1 MRVPVLILAAGALAS
16 ALACAGRAATPV
28 ESPGPASPAPGT
40 VVIPAGSPML
50 NQIRRE
56 AVRVANLPTDEV
68 ISPGKVETNPNRVSK
83 VVLPVAGRV
92 AAVLVK
98 TGDAVKKDQPLL
110 TIDGPEADSAMSAY
124 LSSQAA
130 VTQAQAALAKAQA
143 DFDRTSDLFE
153 HHAVAKKEAIGAE
166 SALVQ
171 AKAGVEQAQATR
183 EQSLRRLAVLGLRP
197 GDFKQQVV
205 VRSPLSGK
213 VLDLSVV
220 AGEYR
225 NDTSAVVMTIADLRT
240 VWVSSQVPESDIRFV
255 QAGEQVEITLVAYPG
270 ESFRGRVSRIAD
282 TVDPQTRTV
291 KVQAELDNRDG
302 RLRPEM
308 YGSIHHIEST
318 VATPVVPVGAVVQ
331 SDNRSIVFV
340 ETAPG
345 RFEQRDVMLGKRA
358 GDVVRVMRGV
368 KPGDLVAT
376 DGVMLLKGLVKRT

>member
-1 MRVPVLILAAGALAS
+1 MLILATGALACS
-16 ALACAGRAATPV
+16 LACSGRAATRV
-28 ESPGPASPAPGT
+28 ESPEPASPEPGIII
-40 VVIPAGSPML
+40 IPAGSPML
-50 NQIRRE
+50 TQIRRE
-56 AVRVANLPTDEV
+56 AVQVANLPTNEV

-98 TGDAVKKDQPLL
+98 TGDAVTKDQPLL
-110 TIDGPEADSAMSAY
+110 TIDGPDADSAMSAY
-124 LSSQAA
+124 LSSRAG
-130 VTQAQAALAKAQA
+130 VTQAQAALAKVQA
-143 DFDRTSDLFE
+143 DFNRVSDLFE
-153 HHAVAKKEAIGAE
+153 HNAVAKKEVMAAD

-171 AKAGVEQAQATR
+171 AMTGLEQALAAR
-183 EQSLRRLAVLGLRP
+183 EQSIRRVAVLGLRP
-197 GDFKQQVV
+197 DDLKPQVV

-213 VLDLSVV
+213 VLDLNVV

-255 QAGEQVEITLVAYPG
+255 QAGEPVEITLIAYPG

-291 KVQAELDNRDG
+291 KVHAEIDNHDG

-308 YGSIHHIEST
+308 YGSIHHVEST
-318 VATPVVPVGAVVQ
+318 AATPVVPIGAVVH
-331 SDNRSIVFV
+331 SDNHSIVFV

-345 RFEQRDVMLGKRA
+345 RFEQREVMLGKRA
-358 GDVVRVMRGV
+358 GDVVRVLGGV
-368 KPGDLVAT
+368 KPGDRIAT

>member
-1 MRVPVLILAAGALAS
+1 MKAPILILTTGALACS
-16 ALACAGRAATPV
+16 LACSGRAATRV
-28 ESPGPASPAPGT
+28 ESPEPASPAPGT
-40 VVIPAGSPML
+40 VIIPAGSPML
-50 NQIRRE
+50 TQIRRE
-56 AVRVANLPTDEV
+56 AVQVANLPSNEV

-98 TGDAVKKDQPLL
+98 TGDAVAKDQPLL
-110 TIDGPEADSAMSAY
+110 TIDGPDADSAMSVY
-124 LSSQAA
+124 LSSRAG

-143 DFDRTSDLFE
+143 DFDRVSDLFE
-153 HHAVAKKEAIGAE
+153 HNAVAKKEVMAAD

-171 AKAGVEQAQATR
+171 AMTGLEQALAVR
-183 EQSLRRLAVLGLRP
+183 EQSIRRLAVLGLRP
-197 GDFKQQVV
+197 DDLKPQVV
-205 VRSPLSGK
+205 VRSPLAGK
-213 VLDLSVV
+213 VLDLNVV

-225 NDTSAVVMTIADLRT
+225 NDTSAAVMTIADLRT

-255 QAGEQVEITLVAYPG
+255 QAGEPVEITLVAYPG

-291 KVQAELDNRDG
+291 KVHAEIDNHDG

-308 YGSIHHIEST
+308 YGSIHHVEST
-318 VATPVVPVGAVVQ
+318 VETPVVPIGAVVQ
-331 SDNRSIVFV
+331 SDNHSVVFV

-345 RFEQRDVMLGKRA
+345 RFEQRDVTLGKRA
-358 GDVVRVMRGV
+358 GDVVRVTYGV